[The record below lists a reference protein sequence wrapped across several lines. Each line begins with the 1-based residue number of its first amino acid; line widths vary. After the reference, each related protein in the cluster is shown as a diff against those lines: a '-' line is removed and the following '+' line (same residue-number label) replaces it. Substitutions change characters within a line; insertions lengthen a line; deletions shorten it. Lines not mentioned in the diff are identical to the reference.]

1 MPNPNIFLQNPAS
14 VAAAAAAV
22 IPNGIKTLLAIQ
34 FLVMVLKVYL
44 NVLLIVLFY
53 AIEFYIIL

>member
-14 VAAAAAAV
+14 VAAAAAV
-22 IPNGIKTLLAIQ
+22 IPNGIKTLLTIQ